1 MYSGW
6 IQWWLPSTHVQFL
19 HSMVVGTIDSH
30 THTRHRTLP
39 TPTNQSSNTM
49 FLPENVNTAL
59 KEEEI
64 RKAAFKDIEKWSSEI
79 IPPNIRPDCV
89 VSVQELLCGD
99 PQCSPIDTAVT
110 LTFTR

>member
-1 MYSGW
+1 
-6 IQWWLPSTHVQFL
+6 
-19 HSMVVGTIDSH
+19 
-30 THTRHRTLP
+30 
-39 TPTNQSSNTM
+39 M

-64 RKAAFKDIEKWSSEI
+64 RKAAFKNIEKWSSEI
-79 IPPNIRPDCV
+79 IPPDIQPECV

-110 LTFTR
+110 LTFARYVGVGYLILGYCGYCWVEWGVHPR